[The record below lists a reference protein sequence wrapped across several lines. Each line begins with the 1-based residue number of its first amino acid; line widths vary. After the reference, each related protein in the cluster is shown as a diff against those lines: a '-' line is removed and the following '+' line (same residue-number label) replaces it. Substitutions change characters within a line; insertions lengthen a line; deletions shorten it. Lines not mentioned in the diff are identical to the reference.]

1 MKGEIQIGDLT
12 DGIKFEVTIHGMA
25 RFRFRMWIV
34 GRLLKVISLVSP
46 IEVKATYE

>member
-12 DGIKFEVTIHGMA
+12 DGIKFEVTIRGMA

-34 GRLLKVISLVSP
+34 RCLLRIVSWVSS
-46 IEVKATYE
+46 IEVEATYE